1 MRPIRCSSLF
11 GFQEWTDLS
20 KPRDLEKIFE
30 TVEYAKWRSFRD
42 SEDAR
47 FVSLVMPRVL
57 ARLPY
62 GSNTKPVEAFA
73 YEEVPL
79 DDRAHKLKLVDQ
91 VAQLVLDSIW
101 RLALQQLDDALLAL
115 DHLLE
120 LPAHCLRIG

>member
-1 MRPIRCSSLF
+1 MAKAMRDDSRSGIAFMAGPVRRVFAAAARSGGSSWAGVLRTYAHNARAPA
-11 GFQEWTDLS
+11 GDL
-20 KPRDLEKIFE
+20 L
-30 TVEYAKWRSFRD
+30 
-42 SEDAR
+42 
-47 FVSLVMPRVL
+47 L
-57 ARLPY
+57 RLIL
-62 GSNTKPVEAFA
+62 
-73 YEEVPL
+73 PL